1 LYNKAKGLFAVLGKA
16 HFFLGEVGAGA
27 QMKLVVNSVMG
38 SMMASFAEGL
48 ALTERAGLDQST
60 LLEIISLG
68 AINTPMYSL
77 KGPSM
82 INCAFPAAFPLK
94 HQQKDLRL
102 ALRLGD
108 DLAQDMPVAAAANEL
123 YKRARRIGK
132 DDDDFSAVISALRKE
147 C

>member
-123 YKRARRIGK
+123 
-132 DDDDFSAVISALRKE
+132 
-147 C
+147 